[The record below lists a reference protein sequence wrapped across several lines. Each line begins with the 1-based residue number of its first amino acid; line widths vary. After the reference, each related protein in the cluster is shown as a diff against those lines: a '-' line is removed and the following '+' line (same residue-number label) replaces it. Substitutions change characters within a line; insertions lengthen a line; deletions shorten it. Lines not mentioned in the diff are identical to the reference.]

1 VVARIVRRKNNQS
14 VSFMNATAQAT
25 TVVERIKRDFKIINL
40 GIFFDEA
47 TRAAPDSIAIV
58 DLSESEPRTYS
69 YRQLECEVRRAA
81 LALRAAGL
89 RRRDRCIVAVGNG
102 VTFLAAF
109 LGALRL
115 GAIPVPINFKLGAD
129 SLQSI
134 VRDANCSVIVGSPKD
149 APACCDIADHL
160 DMAVRLSTD
169 GARPGWTEYRP
180 LLERQSDERIV
191 EPMAFDDVA
200 FQPYT
205 SGSTG
210 TPKGIALTHG
220 GMIWGI
226 EHSQAYWPLSTTD
239 RVIVAAPMFHKNA
252 MRGSVKPALR
262 AGASLVIMR
271 SFDPRRYLQAVA
283 DYKVTSCSGVPTM
296 FAEMLR
302 HKDLVDSLDFS
313 ALKRISMGSAIVPP
327 ELIDRLMEA
336 FKVTVR
342 ESFGLTEGGGAIRQP
357 IDGRVPPRGSVGL
370 IAPELEVKLVGPDGK
385 ESDREGECWI
395 RSPYVLRE
403 YVNLPELT
411 RERIRDGWLRTG
423 DILRRDADGFFYY
436 VTRIDDMF
444 VCGGENIYPKEVENL
459 ALKHPDV
466 ANVAVAP
473 LTHDTKGYA
482 PAAMVV
488 LKAGKTVSVEELQD
502 FFAANGPTFAI
513 PRAIMMVDTIPLNGA
528 GKVDRPLIRRTLEE
542 RFGTLQSRRA

>member
-1 VVARIVRRKNNQS
+1 MK
-14 VSFMNATAQAT
+14 T
-25 TVVERIKRDFKIINL
+25 TVEERIKRDFKIINL

-47 TRAAPDSIAIV
+47 TRNHPSNVAII
-58 DLSESEPRTYS
+58 DLSEADPRSYTYAELESEV
-69 YRQLECEVRRAA
+69 CRAA
-81 LALRAAGL
+81 QALASVGL
-89 RRRDRCIVAVGNG
+89 RKNDRCAISIPNG
-102 VTFLAAF
+102 TSFLTAF
-109 LGALRL
+109 LGALRI
-115 GAIPVPINFKLGAD
+115 GVIPVPMNFRLGAETM
-129 SLQSI
+129 QSI
-134 VRDANCSVIVGSPKD
+134 MRDARCRAIVGSPRD
-149 APACCDIADHL
+149 TVACCDIADAL
-160 DMAVRLSTD
+160 GMDIRLSTD
-169 GARPGWTEYRP
+169 GPRPGWGDYRGLAGQQP
-180 LLERQSDERIV
+180 DVRVV

-226 EHSQAYWPLSTTD
+226 EHSQTYWPLSPSV

-252 MRGSVKPALR
+252 MRGSVKPSLR

-271 SFDPRRYLQAVA
+271 NFDPRRYLQALS

-302 HKDLVDSLDFS
+302 QTDLIESLDFS

-327 ELIDRLMEA
+327 QLIERLTDT
-336 FKVTVR
+336 FKVSVR

-370 IAPELEVKLVGPDGK
+370 AAPELEVKLVTQSGE
-385 ESDREGECWI
+385 ESQIEGECWI

-403 YVNLPELT
+403 YVNLPDFS

-473 LTHDTKGYA
+473 LIHETKGFA

-488 LKAGKTVSVEELQD
+488 LKAGKKVTEEELQV
-502 FFAANGPTFAI
+502 FFADNGPAFAI
-513 PRAIMMVDTIPLNGA
+513 PRAIMLVDAIPLNGA
-528 GKVDRPLIRRTLEE
+528 GKVDRQLIRRIMEQ
-542 RFGTLQSRRA
+542 RFGTLQSRGLGRS

>member
-1 VVARIVRRKNNQS
+1 MSTLPKGHSQ
-14 VSFMNATAQAT
+14 
-25 TVVERIKRDFKIINL
+25 TVVDWIKRDFAVINL
-40 GIFFDEA
+40 GNFFAESVRRTPAATAVIDLTEA
-47 TRAAPDSIAIV
+47 KARSY
-58 DLSESEPRTYS
+58 TYA
-69 YRQLECEVRRAA
+69 QLETEVRRAA
-81 LALRAAGL
+81 LALAAAGL
-89 RRRDRCIVAVGNG
+89 HRRERLVVSIPNG

-115 GAIPVPINFKLGAD
+115 GVIPVPINFRLGHD
-129 SLQSI
+129 MLRSI
-134 VRDANCSVIVGSPKD
+134 MRDAGCRAIVGSPQD
-149 APACCDIADHL
+149 TPDCCAIADDL
-160 DMAVRLSTD
+160 RLEIRLSTD
-169 GARPGWTEYRP
+169 APRAGWDDYPGLVASQPDVFR
-180 LLERQSDERIV
+180 V

-226 EHSQAYWPLSTTD
+226 EHSQRYWPMTGAD

-252 MRGSVKPALR
+252 MRGNVKPALR
-262 AGASLVIMR
+262 GGGSLVILR
-271 SFDPRRYLQAVA
+271 GFEPRRYLQALS
-283 DYKVTSCSGVPTM
+283 DHRVTYCSGVPTM

-302 HKDLVDSLDFS
+302 HADLLESLDFS
-313 ALKRISMGSAIVPP
+313 ALKRISMGSAIVPA
-327 ELIDRLMEA
+327 ELIDRLTQT
-336 FKVTVR
+336 FKVGVR

-370 IAPELEVKLVGPDGK
+370 AAPELEVKLVAGDGK
-385 ESDREGECWI
+385 EADEGECWI

-411 RERIRDGWLRTG
+411 RERIVEGWLRTG
-423 DILRRDADGFFYY
+423 DILRRDADGFYYY
-436 VTRIDDMF
+436 VTRVDDMF
-444 VCGGENIYPKEVENL
+444 VCGGENIYPKEVENV

-473 LTHDTKGYA
+473 IVHATKGFA

-488 LKAGKTVSVEELQD
+488 LKKDRRLSQEELQD
-502 FFAANGPTFAI
+502 FFAANGPAFAI
-513 PRAIMMVDTIPLNGA
+513 PRAVLFVESIPLNGA
-528 GKVDRPLIRRTLEE
+528 GKVDRPLIQRTLAD
-542 RFGTLQSRRA
+542 RFGIVESRGSG

>member
-1 VVARIVRRKNNQS
+1 
-14 VSFMNATAQAT
+14 M
-25 TVVERIKRDFKIINL
+25 
-40 GIFFDEA
+40 
-47 TRAAPDSIAIV
+47 
-58 DLSESEPRTYS
+58 
-69 YRQLECEVRRAA
+69 RRAA
-81 LALRAAGL
+81 AGAITAACL
-89 RRRDRCIVAVGNG
+89 RRQPD
-102 VTFLAAF
+102 T
-109 LGALRL
+109 
-115 GAIPVPINFKLGAD
+115 
-129 SLQSI
+129 
-134 VRDANCSVIVGSPKD
+134 
-149 APACCDIADHL
+149 
-160 DMAVRLSTD
+160 
-169 GARPGWTEYRP
+169 
-180 LLERQSDERIV
+180 RIV

-226 EHSQAYWPLSTTD
+226 EHSQKYWPLSPAD
-239 RVIVAAPMFHKNA
+239 RLIVAAPMFHKNA
-252 MRGSVKPALR
+252 MRGSVKPTLR
-262 AGASLVIMR
+262 GGASLVIMR
-271 SFDPRRYLQAVA
+271 SFDPRRYLQAAA
-283 DYKVTSCSGVPTM
+283 DHRVTFCSGVPTM

-302 HKDLVDSLDFS
+302 QTDLIGSLDFTS
-313 ALKRISMGSAIVPP
+313 LTKISMGSAIVPP
-327 ELIDRLMEA
+327 QLIDRLSET
-336 FKVTVR
+336 FKVSVR

-357 IDGRVPPRGSVGL
+357 IDGRIPPRGSVGL
-370 IAPELEVKLVGPDGK
+370 VAPELEVKLVKPNGEEGD
-385 ESDREGECWI
+385 EGECWI

-473 LTHDTKGYA
+473 LTHDTKGLA

-488 LKAGKTVSVEELQD
+488 LKQGKSVTSEELQS
-502 FFAANGPTFAI
+502 FFAANGPAFAI
-513 PRAIMMVDTIPLNGA
+513 PRAVLFVDSIPLNGA
-528 GKVDRPLIRRTLEE
+528 GKVDRPLIRQTLEQ
-542 RFGTLQSRRA
+542 RFGVLQSRGLGRS

>member
-1 VVARIVRRKNNQS
+1 MGRLPGAGGEQ
-14 VSFMNATAQAT
+14 
-25 TVVERIKRDFKIINL
+25 
-40 GIFFDEA
+40 
-47 TRAAPDSIAIV
+47 PDA
-58 DLSESEPRTYS
+58 
-69 YRQLECEVRRAA
+69 
-81 LALRAAGL
+81 
-89 RRRDRCIVAVGNG
+89 
-102 VTFLAAF
+102 
-109 LGALRL
+109 
-115 GAIPVPINFKLGAD
+115 
-129 SLQSI
+129 
-134 VRDANCSVIVGSPKD
+134 
-149 APACCDIADHL
+149 
-160 DMAVRLSTD
+160 
-169 GARPGWTEYRP
+169 
-180 LLERQSDERIV
+180 RIV
-191 EPMAFDDVA
+191 EPMAFDDIA

-210 TPKGIALTHG
+210 VPKGIALTHG

-226 EHSQAYWPLSTTD
+226 EHSQTYWPLSPSD

-252 MRGSVKPALR
+252 MRGSVKPSLR

-271 SFDPRRYLQAVA
+271 SFDPRRYLQALS

-302 HKDLVDSLDFS
+302 HSDLVESLDFS
-313 ALKRISMGSAIVPP
+313 ALKRISMGSAIVPT
-327 ELIDRLMEA
+327 ELIDRLMAA

-370 IAPELEVKLVGPDGK
+370 VAPELEVKLVAPNGEVAD
-385 ESDREGECWI
+385 EGECWI

-403 YVNLPELT
+403 YVNLPELS
-411 RERIRDGWLRTG
+411 RERIKDGWLRTG
-423 DILRRDADGFFYY
+423 DILRRDADGFHYY

-473 LTHDTKGYA
+473 LTHDTKGFA

-488 LKAGKTVSVEELQD
+488 LKAGKHVGEQELQN
-502 FFAANGPTFAI
+502 FFAENGPAFAI
-513 PRAIMMVDTIPLNGA
+513 PRAIMFVDTIPLNGA
-528 GKVDRPLIRRTLEE
+528 GKVDRPLIRRTMEE
-542 RFGTLQSRRA
+542 RFGALQSRGLGRP

>member
-1 VVARIVRRKNNQS
+1 MRMRSPSSTSPKPSR
-14 VSFMNATAQAT
+14 
-25 TVVERIKRDFKIINL
+25 
-40 GIFFDEA
+40 G
-47 TRAAPDSIAIV
+47 PC
-58 DLSESEPRTYS
+58 TYAE
-69 YRQLECEVRRAA
+69 LETQVRRAA
-81 LALRAAGL
+81 QALACAGL
-89 RRRDRCIVAVGNG
+89 RKHERCIVSIPNG
-102 VTFLAAF
+102 MTFLSVF
-109 LGALRL
+109 LGALRI
-115 GAIPVPINFKLGAD
+115 GAIPVPMNFRLGAD
-129 SLQSI
+129 TMQAI
-134 VRDANCSVIVGSPKD
+134 MRDARCRAIIGSPQHT
-149 APACCDIADHL
+149 ATCCEIADML
-160 DMAVRLSTD
+160 GMEIRLSTD
-169 GARPGWTEYRP
+169 AARPGWIDYRG
-180 LLERQSDERIV
+180 LADRQPDTRMV
-191 EPMAFDDVA
+191 EPMAFDDIA

-226 EHSQAYWPLSTTD
+226 EHSQTYWPLGPAD
-239 RVIVAAPMFHKNA
+239 RMIVAAPMFHKNA

-271 SFDPRRYLQAVA
+271 SFDPRGYLQALA
-283 DYKVTSCSGVPTM
+283 DYRVTSASGVPTM

-302 HKDLVDSLDFS
+302 QTDLIEALDFS
-313 ALKRISMGSAIVPP
+313 ALRRISMGSAIVPP
-327 ELIDRLMEA
+327 QLIERLSET

-357 IDGRVPPRGSVGL
+357 VDGRVPPRGSVGL
-370 IAPELEVKLVGPDGK
+370 VAPELEVKLVTPGG
-385 ESDREGECWI
+385 EEAEHEGECWI

-403 YVNLPELT
+403 YVNMPEFS

-473 LTHDTKGYA
+473 LVHDTKGFA

-488 LKAGKTVSVEELQD
+488 LKSGKAVSAEELQD
-502 FFAANGPTFAI
+502 FFADNGPAFAI
-513 PRAIMMVDTIPLNGA
+513 PRAIMLVDAIPLNGA
-528 GKVDRPLIRRTLEE
+528 GKVDRPLIRRLLAE
-542 RFGTLQSRRA
+542 RFGTLQSRGLGLGVARSSA

>member
-1 VVARIVRRKNNQS
+1 MTTNSAVH
-14 VSFMNATAQAT
+14 AT
-25 TVVERIKRDFKIINL
+25 TVVEWIKRDFKVVNL

-47 TRAAPDSIAIV
+47 TRNHPDRVAII
-58 DLSESEPRTYS
+58 DLSEAEPQSYTYTE
-69 YRQLECEVRRAA
+69 LETEVRRAA
-81 LALRAAGL
+81 QALASVGL
-89 RRRDRCIVAVGNG
+89 RRRERCIISIPNG
-102 VTFLAAF
+102 VRFLSAF

-115 GAIPVPINFKLGAD
+115 GVIPVPINFRLGVEM
-129 SLQSI
+129 LQSI
-134 VRDANCSVIVGSPKD
+134 VRDAGCRAIVGSPQHT
-149 APACCDIADHL
+149 ATCCDIADGL
-160 DMAVRLSTD
+160 GMEIRLSTD
-169 GARPGWTEYRP
+169 AARPGWDDYRSLVAKQP
-180 LLERQSDERIV
+180 DVRIV
-191 EPMAFDDVA
+191 EPMAFDDIA

-226 EHSQAYWPLSTTD
+226 EHSQRYWPLSPSD

-252 MRGSVKPALR
+252 MRGSVKPSLR

-271 SFDPRRYLQAVA
+271 SFDPRRYLQALA
-283 DYKVTSCSGVPTM
+283 DHNVTSCSGVPTM

-302 HKDLVDSLDFS
+302 QTDLIESLDFS

-327 ELIDRLMEA
+327 QLIERLTDT
-336 FKVTVR
+336 FKVSVR

-357 IDGRVPPRGSVGL
+357 IDGRIPPRGSVGL
-370 IAPELEVKLVGPDGK
+370 VAPELEVKLVGPSGEDAN
-385 ESDREGECWI
+385 EGECWI

-403 YVNLPELT
+403 YVNLPTLS
-411 RERIRDGWLRTG
+411 RERIVDGWLRTG
-423 DILRRDADGFFYY
+423 DLLRRDADGFFYY

-466 ANVAVAP
+466 ANVAVTP
-473 LTHDTKGYA
+473 LEHDTKGFA

-488 LKAGKTVSVEELQD
+488 LKKGKVVTSEQLQN
-502 FFAANGPTFAI
+502 FFADNGPAFAI
-513 PRAIMMVDTIPLNGA
+513 PRAILFVDQIPLNGA
-528 GKVDRPLIRRTLEE
+528 GKVDRLLIRRALEE
-542 RFGTLQSRRA
+542 RFGTLQSRGLGRS

>member
-1 VVARIVRRKNNQS
+1 MTSTDGA
-14 VSFMNATAQAT
+14 AT
-25 TVVERIKRDFKIINL
+25 TVVERIKRDFKVINL
-40 GIFFDEA
+40 GSFFDEPLRQHPDRTAIIDLTEA
-47 TRAAPDSIAIV
+47 TLRSYTYAELETEVCRAA
-58 DLSESEPRTYS
+58 
-69 YRQLECEVRRAA
+69 QA
-81 LALRAAGL
+81 LAAVGL
-89 RRRDRCIVAVGNG
+89 RKNDRCIVSLPNG
-102 VTFLAAF
+102 VTFLSVF

-115 GAIPVPINFKLGAD
+115 GVVPVPINFRLGAD
-129 SLQSI
+129 TLQSI
-134 VRDANCSVIVGSPKD
+134 VRDARCRAVVGSPKYT
-149 APACCDIADHL
+149 ATCCDIADKL
-160 DMAVRLSTD
+160 DIAVRLSVD
-169 GARPGWTEYRP
+169 DARPGWADYHA
-180 LLERQSDERIV
+180 LAARQPDSRIV
-191 EPMAFDDVA
+191 EPMAFDDIA

-226 EHSQAYWPLSTTD
+226 EHSQTYWPLAPSD

-252 MRGSVKPALR
+252 MRGSVKPSLR

-271 SFDPRRYLQAVA
+271 NFDPRRYLQAVS
-283 DYKVTSCSGVPTM
+283 DHEVTICSGVPTM

-302 HKDLVDSLDFS
+302 HSDLVGSLDFS
-313 ALKRISMGSAIVPP
+313 KLKRISMGSAIVPP

-370 IAPELEVKLVGPDGK
+370 VAPELEVKLVAPSGEEAD
-385 ESDREGECWI
+385 EGECWI

-403 YVNLPELT
+403 YVNLPELS

-473 LTHDTKGYA
+473 LTHDTKGFA

-488 LKAGKTVSVEELQD
+488 LKAGRRIEEQELQN
-502 FFAANGPTFAI
+502 FFAANGPAFAI
-513 PRAIMMVDTIPLNGA
+513 PRAIMFVDTIPLNGA
-528 GKVDRPLIRRTLEE
+528 GKVDRPLIRRTMEE
-542 RFGTLQSRRA
+542 RFGTLQSRGLGSS